1 MAGDRCIVGGYARLP
16 QATAAAQVY
25 QMVAMVAL
33 VDKRT
38 DTVIEASVTL
48 VTPVARAFV
57 EGLLVGSNLLSGQDE
72 FLEEIGLNYGGGAQ
86 KAIKQAFKDLCDRY
100 LEMRSRGEGT
110 PA

>member
-25 QMVAMVAL
+25 QMVAMVVL

-57 EGLLVGSNLLSGQDE
+57 EGLLVGSNLLSGQEE
-72 FLEEIGLNYGGGAQ
+72 FLEEIGVNYGGGAQ

-100 LEMRSRGEGT
+100 VEMRSPGEAT
-110 PA
+110 PR